1 MKKLFI
7 RKKIIFIFSFI
18 FILIIGAILRL
29 YQLGSV
35 PLSLTWDEV
44 ALGYNAYSISETGK
58 DEFGKSFPVVM
69 RSYDDYKPAFYTYL
83 IIPVFKIFG
92 LNEFSVRLPSAI
104 MGILTLVAVYFL
116 IKKIFKKESIAL
128 LVMFLLAI
136 SPWHIQ
142 MSRVAFESNVGL
154 AFNIFAATFFI
165 YGLKKYWMLIL
176 AAIFA
181 GLSVHTYQSDRV
193 FTPLF
198 ILGLIIIYFKDFI
211 SVPKKYIIVS
221 FIVGLAVVLPLAIYI
236 LNDSNALLRAKG
248 TSVFSDS
255 TVLLHDN
262 AKRNEY
268 NIGTGNE
275 IGKIVD
281 NRRIVF
287 AKATLEGYLSHF
299 SPNWLLRGDLARHH
313 APEMGL
319 IYVWEFPLIL
329 IGIYIL
335 LFSKFDNRTKYFIF
349 FWFLLAPLP
358 ASITTGVPHALRTLN
373 FLPTWQIFSA
383 LGLIGTYK
391 FVLGMKYQV
400 FSIKLKYLL
409 FAVFLIFMIFNFT
422 YYLNQ
427 YFVQTNY
434 FHAED
439 WLYGHKEVME
449 EVLKRQDNYSR
460 VIITNKEPFDR
471 SNMYYLFYSMYP
483 PEKYQES
490 NPASGG
496 FAVFPKFDKF
506 EFRPINWQEDSN
518 LTNTLV
524 VGLPSEIPVSAAD
537 VVIYYPDGSPAA
549 VIVGE
554 D

>member
-18 FILIIGAILRL
+18 LITGAILRL

-44 ALGYNAYSISETGK
+44 ALGYNAYSIFETGK

-104 MGILTLVAVYFL
+104 MGILTLVATYFL

-128 LVMFLLAI
+128 LVMFLFAI

-154 AFNIFAATFFI
+154 AFNIFAATFFL
-165 YGLKKYWMLIL
+165 YGLKRHWMLIL
-176 AAIFA
+176 AAVFA
-181 GLSVHTYQSDRV
+181 GLSVNTYQSDRV

-198 ILGLIIIYFKDFI
+198 ILGMIIIYFKDFI
-211 SVPKKYIIVS
+211 SVPKKYIIAS
-221 FIVGLAVVLPLAIYI
+221 FLIGFAVILPLIIYI
-236 LNDSNALLRAKG
+236 LTDSNALLRAKG

-255 TVLLHDN
+255 TVLLSDN

-268 NIGTGNE
+268 NIETGNE
-275 IGKIVD
+275 IGKIID

-319 IYVWEFPLIL
+319 IYIWEFPIIL

-383 LGLIGTYK
+383 LGLIAAYNFIKDKNWSFLK
-391 FVLGMKYQV
+391 FKIKHISSVL
-400 FSIKLKYLL
+400 
-409 FAVFLIFMIFNFT
+409 FLTFTAFNFL
-422 YYLNQ
+422 YFLNQ

-449 EVLKRQDNYSR
+449 EVLKRQDSYSR

-506 EFRPINWQEDSN
+506 EFRPINWSEDSS
-518 LTNTLV
+518 LTDTLI

-549 VIVGE
+549 VLTE
-554 D
+554 R